1 MTKEYDLVIL
11 GGGTGG
17 YTAAVRASQ
26 LGLTVAVVENDKLG
40 GTCLHRGCIPSKALL
55 KSAEKFRELKEA
67 TDFGVQAT
75 EVTFDFNQAQKRK
88 ETVVQSLFTGVQ
100 GLMKKHHIDVFQGF
114 GRILGPSI
122 FSPMPG
128 TISIDHGEE
137 SENTMIV
144 PKYVLI
150 ATGSRPRE
158 LPDMAC
164 DGEYVLHT
172 DQALHLEELPDSLTI
187 VGGGVIGIE
196 WASMMVDLGVDV
208 TVLEFQEEIL
218 PTEDKEV
225 IKEVKKQ
232 LTKRGATIV
241 TGAKIM
247 PETRKIEN
255 NQISVQYEKDGEIV
269 TLISDIILTSIGR
282 EANIDDIGLANT
294 KAETDS
300 GFLVTNDVHQTKENH
315 IYAIGDC
322 IGGMQLA
329 HVASKEGE
337 TAVEHMAN
345 ADPEP
350 WEDVQVPSCI
360 YSYPEIAHVGLTEEE
375 AKREGYELQIGK
387 MSFQAN
393 GKAFVEGDTTGFVKV
408 ITNKQTSDIL
418 GVHIVGPKATELI
431 SEAGLAAFLDAS
443 GWEIGETIHAHPTL
457 SETMKEAALAVKEL
471 NIHG

>member
-1 MTKEYDLVIL
+1 
-11 GGGTGG
+11 
-17 YTAAVRASQ
+17 
-26 LGLTVAVVENDKLG
+26 
-40 GTCLHRGCIPSKALL
+40 

-88 ETVVQSLFTGVQ
+88 ETVVQSLFTGVK

-208 TVLEFQEEIL
+208 TVLEFRSDHGEESENTMIVPKYVLIATGSRPREL
-218 PTEDKEV
+218 PDMACDGEYVLHTDQALHLEELPDS
-225 IKEVKKQ
+225 
-232 LTKRGATIV
+232 LTIV
-241 TGAKIM
+241 GGGVIG
-247 PETRKIEN
+247 IEW
-255 NQISVQYEKDGEIV
+255 
-269 TLISDIILTSIGR
+269 
-282 EANIDDIGLANT
+282 
-294 KAETDS
+294 
-300 GFLVTNDVHQTKENH
+300 
-315 IYAIGDC
+315 
-322 IGGMQLA
+322 
-329 HVASKEGE
+329 ASMM
-337 TAVEHMAN
+337 V
-345 ADPEP
+345 D
-350 WEDVQVPSCI
+350 
-360 YSYPEIAHVGLTEEE
+360 
-375 AKREGYELQIGK
+375 
-387 MSFQAN
+387 
-393 GKAFVEGDTTGFVKV
+393 
-408 ITNKQTSDIL
+408 L
-418 GVHIVGPKATELI
+418 GVDVTVLE
-431 SEAGLAAFLDAS
+431 F
-443 GWEIGETIHAHPTL
+443 
-457 SETMKEAALAVKEL
+457 
-471 NIHG
+471 